1 MKKRRI
7 LAITG
12 TRADYGIYRPIA
24 KAIAASEYLSLGF
37 IVIGMHLRSEF
48 GHTVD
53 AINEDGFLIV
63 SEIDS
68 LDTEDTPEATVAYIG
83 RTVIACADVLKKI
96 RPDILLLLG
105 DRGEQLAGAIAAASM
120 GIPIAHL
127 HGGESSGTID
137 DAFRHSITHMA
148 NLHFTS
154 AQVHADAVVRMRGDD
169 KGVFVVGASGLDTI
183 RPLKPIPKDILFAQT
198 TFDAALPLLIFVQHP
213 DTLDPLPTHEQIACS
228 LKALESF
235 AGNILL
241 LGANADPGGR
251 QFNDMLHAFTS
262 EGTHRTF
269 CMSVPH
275 ETFLSWLSVADI
287 LVGNSS
293 SGIIEAASFH
303 LPVVN
308 IGDRQR
314 GRLQSGNAIDVP
326 YDTARIEEAISRA
339 LTDETFKTKIRSIQ
353 NAYGDGHTADKIV
366 AILSKTPL

>member
-1 MKKRRI
+1 MKKRKI

-12 TRADYGIYRPIA
+12 TRADYGIYRPVA
-24 KAIAASEYLSLGF
+24 EAITAAENLSFEF
-37 IVIGMHLRSEF
+37 IVIGMHLRPEF

-53 AINEDGFLIV
+53 LIKKDNFPIV
-63 SEIDS
+63 AEIDS
-68 LDTEDTPEATVAYIG
+68 LGAEDTPEETVTYIG
-83 RTVIACADVLKKI
+83 RTVIACADILQKK

-148 NLHFTS
+148 DLHCTS
-154 AQVHADAVVRMRGDD
+154 AQTHADAVVRMRGND
-169 KGVFVVGASGLDTI
+169 KGVFVVGAAALDTI
-183 RPLKPIPKDILFAQT
+183 RLLKPTPKEVLFLQN
-198 TFDAALPLLIFVQHP
+198 TFDPALPLLVFVQHP
-213 DTLDPLPTHEQIACS
+213 DMLDPLETREQITRS

-235 AGNILL
+235 AGNILV
-241 LGANADPGGR
+241 LGANADAGGR
-251 QFNDMLHAFTS
+251 QFNKMLQAFAT
-262 EGTHRTF
+262 GGPHRKY
-269 CMSVPH
+269 CMNVPH
-275 ETFLSWLSVADI
+275 ETFLSWLSFADL

-314 GRLQSGNAIDVP
+314 GRLQSGNVIDVP
-326 YDTARIEEAISRA
+326 YDAMKIQATIQRA
-339 LTDETFKTKIRSIQ
+339 LTDATFKTQVRSVS
-353 NAYGDGHTADKIV
+353 NAYGDGRTAARIV
-366 AILSKTPL
+366 AILSATPL